1 MTTMCGSRAVVLLES
16 ACVRQGLMTDWPIV
30 IAVRTIWEHRQVLRM
45 LVRRDLQKQYTT
57 FRLGYL
63 WTLLEPLGMAVV
75 LWFVFSVLLGARD
88 FGLNPYLLFIVA
100 GVLPWWWFVK
110 GIRASTKVLQRA
122 RGELAFSLLPT
133 QVWILRVIISSGV
146 EFVLSLPILL
156 LAMALTR
163 TVPGPLIVLFP
174 VAMILQFLVM
184 YGLALI
190 IAPAV
195 ALTPDLGRT
204 VRIVLRA
211 LFYFTPILYT
221 LGRIPEVVQNVAAI
235 NPLVGVLGLYRIG
248 WWPQEAISPQ
258 AVVISL
264 SSAVVTLI
272 LGLVVFHRLE
282 PRVLKEV

>member
-1 MTTMCGSRAVVLLES
+1 MCGSRAEMLLGL
-16 ACVRQGLMTDWPIV
+16 ACVRRGCVADWPIV

-45 LVRRDLQKQYTT
+45 LVRRDLQKQYTS

-100 GVLPWWWFVK
+100 GVLPWWWFLK

-122 RGELAFSLLPT
+122 RGELLFSLLPT

-146 EFVLSLPILL
+146 EFLLSLPILII
-156 LAMALTR
+156 AMVVTQA
-163 TVPGPLIVLFP
+163 VPGPLIVLFP
-174 VAMILQFLVM
+174 VAIILQFFAM
-184 YGLALI
+184 YGIALI

-211 LFYFTPILYT
+211 MFYFTPILYT
-221 LGRIPEVVQNVAAI
+221 LGRIPETAQHLAAL

-248 WWPQEAISPQ
+248 WWPDEAISVT
-258 AVVISL
+258 ALAISVASTVVIL
-264 SSAVVTLI
+264 LVGLI
-272 LGLVVFHRLE
+272 TFHRLE
-282 PRVLKEV
+282 PRVLKEA

>member
-1 MTTMCGSRAVVLLES
+1 MTTWCDSRAEVLLVD
-16 ACVRQGLMTDWPIV
+16 ACVRRGLASDWPIV

-45 LVRRDLQKQYTT
+45 LVRRDLQRQYTS

-63 WTLLEPLGMAVV
+63 WTLLEPLGMAAV

-100 GVLPWWWFVK
+100 GVLPWWWFIK
-110 GIRASTKVLQRA
+110 GMRASTKVLQRA

-133 QVWILRVIISSGV
+133 QIWILRVIISSGV

-156 LAMALTR
+156 LAMVVTQS
-163 TVPGPLIVLFP
+163 VPGPLIVLFP
-174 VAMILQFLVM
+174 VALLMQFVVM

-195 ALTPDLGRT
+195 ALMPDLGRT

-221 LGRIPEVVQNVAAI
+221 LGRIPEALQNLAAI

-248 WWPQEAISPQ
+248 WWPDEAISLP
-258 AVVISL
+258 ALIISVASTVVIL
-264 SSAVVTLI
+264 VV
-272 LGLVVFHRLE
+272 GLVMFRRLE

>member
-1 MTTMCGSRAVVLLES
+1 MTMWCDSRAEVLLVN
-16 ACVRQGLMTDWPIV
+16 ACVRRGLASDWPIV

-45 LVRRDLQKQYTT
+45 LVRRDLQRQYTT
-57 FRLGYL
+57 FRLGYV
-63 WTLLEPLGMAVV
+63 WTLLEPLGMAAV

-100 GVLPWWWFVK
+100 GVLPWWWFLK
-110 GIRASTKVLQRA
+110 GMRASTKVLRRA
-122 RGELAFSLLPT
+122 RGELVFSLLPT

-146 EFVLSLPILL
+146 EFILSLPILL
-156 LAMALTR
+156 LAMVLTQAL
-163 TVPGPLIVLFP
+163 PGPLIALFP
-174 VAMILQFLVM
+174 VAILVQFVVM

-211 LFYFTPILYT
+211 MFYFTPILYT
-221 LGRIPEVVQNVAAI
+221 LGRIPETFQNLAAI

-248 WWPQEAISPQ
+248 WWPGEAISTS
-258 AVVISL
+258 ALLISL
-264 SSAVVTLI
+264 ASAAVILVIGLI
-272 LGLVVFHRLE
+272 VFRRLE

>member
-1 MTTMCGSRAVVLLES
+1 M
-16 ACVRQGLMTDWPIV
+16 
-30 IAVRTIWEHRQVLRM
+30 
-45 LVRRDLQKQYTT
+45 
-57 FRLGYL
+57 
-63 WTLLEPLGMAVV
+63 
-75 LWFVFSVLLGARD
+75 
-88 FGLNPYLLFIVA
+88 
-100 GVLPWWWFVK
+100 
-110 GIRASTKVLQRA
+110 RASTKILQRA

-156 LAMALTR
+156 LAMVVTQS
-163 TVPGPLIVLFP
+163 VPGPLLVLFP
-174 VAMILQFLVM
+174 VALLMQFVVM

-195 ALTPDLGRT
+195 ALMPDLGRT

-221 LGRIPEVVQNVAAI
+221 LGRIPEALQNLAAI

-248 WWPQEAISPQ
+248 WWPEDAISPQ
-258 AVVISL
+258 ALTISVASTLVIL
-264 SSAVVTLI
+264 VIGILI
-272 LGLVVFHRLE
+272 FRRLE

>member
-1 MTTMCGSRAVVLLES
+1 
-16 ACVRQGLMTDWPIV
+16 MTDWPIV

-248 WWPQEAISPQ
+248 WWPQDAISPQ

-264 SSAVVTLI
+264 SSAVVILI

>member
-1 MTTMCGSRAVVLLES
+1 MTTVCCSRAESLLEG
-16 ACVRQGLMTDWPIV
+16 ACVRRGLTSDWPIV

-45 LVRRDLQKQYTT
+45 LVRRDLQRQYTT

-63 WTLLEPLGMAVV
+63 WTLLEPLGMAIV

-88 FGLNPYLLFIVA
+88 FGLSPYLLFIVV
-100 GVLPWWWFVK
+100 GVLPWWWFLK

-122 RGELAFSLLPT
+122 RAELTFSLLPT

-146 EFVLSLPILL
+146 EFVLSLPIVV
-156 LAMALTR
+156 LAMILTR
-163 TVPGPLIVLFP
+163 TIPGPLILLFP
-174 VAMILQFLVM
+174 VAIILQFLIM
-184 YGLALI
+184 YGIALI

-211 LFYFTPILYT
+211 MFYFTPILYT
-221 LGRIPEVVQNVAAI
+221 LGRIPEAVQNIAAI

-248 WWPQEAISPQ
+248 WWPEEAITVS
-258 AVVISL
+258 ALVISIASGL
-264 SSAVVTLI
+264 VI
-272 LGLVVFHRLE
+272 LLVGLVVFHRLE

>member
-1 MTTMCGSRAVVLLES
+1 M
-16 ACVRQGLMTDWPIV
+16 
-30 IAVRTIWEHRQVLRM
+30 LRM
-45 LVRRDLQKQYTT
+45 LVRRDLQRQYTS

-63 WTLLEPLGMAVV
+63 WTLLEPLGMAAV

-88 FGLNPYLLFIVA
+88 FGLSPYLLFIVA
-100 GVLPWWWFVK
+100 GVLPWWWFIK
-110 GIRASTKVLQRA
+110 GMRASTKILQRA

-156 LAMALTR
+156 LAMVVTQS
-163 TVPGPLIVLFP
+163 VPGPLLVLFP
-174 VAMILQFLVM
+174 VALLMQFVVM

-195 ALTPDLGRT
+195 ALMPDLGRT

-221 LGRIPEVVQNVAAI
+221 LGRIPEALQNLAAI

-248 WWPQEAISPQ
+248 WWPEDAISPQ
-258 AVVISL
+258 ALTISVASTLVIL
-264 SSAVVTLI
+264 VIGILI
-272 LGLVVFHRLE
+272 FRRLE

>member
-1 MTTMCGSRAVVLLES
+1 
-16 ACVRQGLMTDWPIV
+16 MTDWPIV

>member
-1 MTTMCGSRAVVLLES
+1 
-16 ACVRQGLMTDWPIV
+16 
-30 IAVRTIWEHRQVLRM
+30 M
-45 LVRRDLQKQYTT
+45 LVRRDLQRQYTT
-57 FRLGYL
+57 FRLGYV
-63 WTLLEPLGMAVV
+63 WTLLEPLGMAAV

-100 GVLPWWWFVK
+100 GVLPWWWFLK
-110 GIRASTKVLQRA
+110 GMRASTKVLRRA
-122 RGELAFSLLPT
+122 RGELVFSLLPT

-146 EFVLSLPILL
+146 EFILSLPILL
-156 LAMALTR
+156 LAMVLTQAL
-163 TVPGPLIVLFP
+163 PGPLIALFP
-174 VAMILQFLVM
+174 VAILVQFVVM

-211 LFYFTPILYT
+211 MFYFTPILYT
-221 LGRIPEVVQNVAAI
+221 LGRIPETFQNLAAI

-248 WWPQEAISPQ
+248 WWPGEAISTS
-258 AVVISL
+258 ALLISL
-264 SSAVVTLI
+264 ASAAVILVIGLI
-272 LGLVVFHRLE
+272 VFRRLE